1 MLLLA
6 AIPMIMMF
14 NKKIIIFSMPVSK
27 TMRKKKLTMVMT
39 NILYN
44 FIHLRLRF
52 VYTITEQ
59 EVIALLYANFTDFYL
74 SLFISCNCIYSYL
87 MNAFIR

>member
-52 VYTITEQ
+52 VYTITEH
-59 EVIALLYANFTDFYL
+59 EA
-74 SLFISCNCIYSYL
+74 
-87 MNAFIR
+87 M